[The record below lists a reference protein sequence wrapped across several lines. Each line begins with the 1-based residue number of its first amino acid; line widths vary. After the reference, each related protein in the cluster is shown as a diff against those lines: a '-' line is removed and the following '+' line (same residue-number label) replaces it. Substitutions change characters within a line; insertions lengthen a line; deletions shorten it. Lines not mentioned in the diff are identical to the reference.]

1 MKNAYDEIVALRK
14 ELKRPGV
21 FQRNQIQLRM
31 LAWDITIGGSLIFKR
46 FMDIVMTVVCV
57 ILGSPVFLLTAIL
70 VKVTSPGPIIFSQVR
85 VGKYGRHFKF
95 YKFRSMY
102 IDAEAR
108 KAELLKHNESGDGV
122 IFKMKHDPRITPV
135 GRFIRKFSIDELPQ
149 LFNVLLGDMSLV
161 GPRPELPF
169 FVDRFKEEV
178 PLYMV
183 KHQVRPGIT
192 GWAQVNGLRGDT
204 SIKERIEHD
213 LYYIE
218 HWDALLDIKIL
229 FDLHHFRY
237 INKERTVL
245 KLVEHHF
252 FRLFLFQQ
260 DTSIHYAVPV
270 KVLSDP
276 D

>member
-1 MKNAYDEIVALRK
+1 MSTYDEILLLRK

-21 FQRNQIQLRM
+21 FQHNHIQLRM
-31 LAWDITIGGSLIFKR
+31 IFWHMTIRGSACFKR
-46 FMDIVMTVVCV
+46 FMDILLAVMS
-57 ILGSPVFLLTAIL
+57 IIIGSPIFLLTALL

-161 GPRPELPF
+161 GPRPPLPSEVKSYTIEERKRLNITPGITCIWQVSGRSELPF
-169 FVDRFKEEV
+169 QQQMTLDKQYIASRSAWKDFLILLKTI
-178 PLYMV
+178 PAIL
-183 KHQVRPGIT
+183 T
-192 GWAQVNGLRGDT
+192 GKGAW
-204 SIKERIEHD
+204 
-213 LYYIE
+213 
-218 HWDALLDIKIL
+218 
-229 FDLHHFRY
+229 
-237 INKERTVL
+237 
-245 KLVEHHF
+245 
-252 FRLFLFQQ
+252 
-260 DTSIHYAVPV
+260 
-270 KVLSDP
+270 
-276 D
+276 